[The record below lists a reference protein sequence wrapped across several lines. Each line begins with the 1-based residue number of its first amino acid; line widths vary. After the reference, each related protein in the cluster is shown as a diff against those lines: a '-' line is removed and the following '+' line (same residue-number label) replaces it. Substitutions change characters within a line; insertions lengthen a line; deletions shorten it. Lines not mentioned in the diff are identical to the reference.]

1 MVVCEQGGYE
11 PRVGASNTTLR
22 AAAATA
28 TATEQCSI
36 CMENIDTN
44 TGVLTRCGHAFH
56 LRCFETWNVALV
68 KNTCPNCREPIRPPP
83 LAQDYEL
90 FSLMDVVD
98 DPRVRAALL
107 DLLDPG
113 LLRVRAFSYDE
124 GVRTL
129 EHDIMPFLSF

>member
-1 MVVCEQGGYE
+1 VYDLVVCEQGGYE
-11 PRVGASNTTLR
+11 PRAVTNHTTLR
-22 AAAATA
+22 AAAATS
-28 TATEQCSI
+28 EQCSI

-68 KNTCPNCREPIRPPP
+68 KNTCPNCRDPIRDTENPH
-83 LAQDYEL
+83 DL